1 MSKSESRSASDS
13 SKLSAYSS
21 VSSAD
26 KAEEDRYHPAHEEE
40 KECKYSGEWGDCD
53 PFMMIKIK
61 EERLLTGPATCED
74 RKNTTKP
81 CHRGDFP
88 PGTMW
93 LLKEHKLCVQEL
105 QKLKTMIDDLRRWES
120 LRSTVKCFLHPCI
133 TDILT

>member
-1 MSKSESRSASDS
+1 MSKLESRSSSDS
-13 SKLSAYSS
+13 SKLSSYSS

-26 KAEEDRYHPAHEEE
+26 KDEEDRYHPAHEEE

-61 EERLLTGPATCED
+61 EERLLTGPATCQE

-88 PGTMW
+88 PGTIW
-93 LLKEHKLCVQEL
+93 LLKEHKLCVLEL
-105 QKLKTMIDDLRRWES
+105 QKLKTMIEDLHR
-120 LRSTVKCFLHPCI
+120 F
-133 TDILT
+133 

>member
-1 MSKSESRSASDS
+1 MSMSSLSAS
-13 SKLSAYSS
+13 SKPSAISS

-26 KAEEDRYHPAHEEE
+26 KDQEDRYHPAHEED
-40 KECKYSGEWGDCD
+40 KECRYSGEWGDCD
-53 PFMMIKIK
+53 PFKMIKIK
-61 EERLLTGPATCED
+61 EERLLTGPVTCED

-105 QKLKTMIDDLRRWES
+105 QKLKTMIEDLHRFYMFFS
-120 LRSTVKCFLHPCI
+120 YCS
-133 TDILT
+133 